1 MSADQ
6 PKAALIG
13 PRFAANRELEMTNSD
28 EPGSQPAPGQP
39 ADATPPA
46 EPPPPVTLPQLTV
59 PEQPTPGYTQP
70 FGAPAQPPGPPPP
83 GYGQPPPPGYGGY
96 GQPPP
101 PGYGGYGQPPP
112 PGYGGYGQPPPPG
125 YGGYGPPGYGPP
137 GYGPPGY
144 GPPGYGPPGYGPGGW
159 PQVPAPGGVPLR
171 PLSLGDIFSGA
182 VNAARRNPAAVFGL
196 TAILMTIS
204 AVITS
209 VAEAAFRTSANS
221 TLTTG
226 PGGQISSTQLGNFFA
241 GLVPVLLLTVVL
253 AFVVENVLSGLLT
266 AVIGRGVLGRKV
278 RIGEA
283 WALGRIGSVL
293 AAAFLLVVIGL
304 VIAAPVFLVSVV
316 LALAGVPVGGVVAV
330 AVLGGIATVVVEIM
344 VQVRLCIT
352 IPAVV
357 LERIGPLSAVRRSWQ
372 LTRGSFWRL
381 FGINLLTGLI
391 ASIAAGVLEIPF
403 SIGAGVAGSSRGTIV
418 ALIIGAIGSIVSATV
433 VRPFSAGVTVLL
445 YLDMRMRREGL
456 DLALRNA
463 AQGQQLTGE
472 EFATI
477 WQPPAPGQWQP
488 QGAAGWQASQ
498 AWASQQQPPGQWP
511 GQGPPASW

>member
-13 PRFAANRELEMTNSD
+13 PRFATNRELEMTNSD

-46 EPPPPVTLPQLTV
+46 EPPPPVTLPPLTV

-83 GYGQPPPPGYGGY
+83 GYGQPPPPGYG
-96 GQPPP
+96 QPPP
-101 PGYGGYGQPPP
+101 PGYGGF
-112 PGYGGYGQPPPPG
+112 
-125 YGGYGPPGYGPP
+125 
-137 GYGPPGY
+137 
-144 GPPGYGPPGYGPGGW
+144 GPPGYGPGGW

-209 VAEAAFRTSANS
+209 VAQAAFRTSANS

-226 PGGQISSTQLGNFFA
+226 PGGQISSTQVANFFA
-241 GLVPVLLLTVVL
+241 DLVPVLLLTIVL

-293 AAAFLLVVIGL
+293 AAAFLLVVIGIG
-304 VIAAPVFLVSVV
+304 IAVPVALVSVV

-357 LERIGPLSAVRRSWQ
+357 LERIGPWSAVQRSWQ

-403 SIGAGVAGSSRGTIV
+403 SIGSGLAGSSRGTIL

-498 AWASQQQPPGQWP
+498 AWASQPQAPGQWP
-511 GQGPPASW
+511 GQGSQPPGQGPPASR